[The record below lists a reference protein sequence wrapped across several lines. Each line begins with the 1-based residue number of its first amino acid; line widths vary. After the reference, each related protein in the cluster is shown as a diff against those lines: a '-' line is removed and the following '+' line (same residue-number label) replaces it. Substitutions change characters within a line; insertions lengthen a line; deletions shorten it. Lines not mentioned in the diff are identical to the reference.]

1 MPKKTGAL
9 PANIAHLPEEEFL
22 REPASPLSLE
32 ERQQLR
38 AFFASPLWHKVWRN
52 ALTQAPSPTVPD
64 GNPQF
69 TSILATN
76 RLHQIQ
82 GWNHFR
88 NALLAQIEDKIP
100 RPPRPP
106 ENYPNPL
113 EIQTKK

>member
-9 PANIAHLPEEEFL
+9 PANIAHLPEEGFL
-22 REPASPLSLE
+22 REPAAPLSLE

-38 AFFASPLWHKVWRN
+38 AFFGSPLWQKVWRN
-52 ALTQAPSPTVPD
+52 ALTQAPNSVVPE
-64 GNPQF
+64 GNPAF
-69 TSILATN
+69 TSIHANN
-76 RLHQIQ
+76 RLYQMQ
-82 GWNHFR
+82 GWDKFR
-88 NALLAQIEDKIP
+88 LALLAQIEDKIP